1 MEVSSHAIAQ
11 KRIEGINFMALF
23 FLNLSHDHLDYHK
36 SIKNYKETKFSIFF
50 QSKNLLIINTNVN
63 MV

>member
-23 FLNLSHDHLDYHK
+23 FLNLSHDHLTI
-36 SIKNYKETKFSIFF
+36 IKA
-50 QSKNLLIINTNVN
+50 
-63 MV
+63 